1 MTASRHRTVEV
12 LAQLSSSTPSA
23 GAPAVWLAT
32 TSTPPVRG
40 LFAVADTAPQACERL
55 AEVVGRATGRRARVW
70 VEMRIVHEPASPQQ
84 SVRLAAAAVCSPLG
98 GWMAALRPT
107 VDLGP
112 SVEPLAIT
120 GTGESAELAVA
131 DLAAQTAAVYAAGC
145 VPAAPALD
153 TRVTL
158 TYSRPVTGKITADTG
173 PAT

>member
-1 MTASRHRTVEV
+1 MSSELRTVEV
-12 LAQLSSSTPSA
+12 LARLSSSTPS
-23 GAPAVWLAT
+23 GGPPAVWLAT
-32 TSTPPVRG
+32 TSTAPVRG
-40 LFAVADTAPQACERL
+40 RFAVADSAAAAWERL
-55 AEVVGRATGRRARVW
+55 AEVVGRAVGRRARVW

-84 SVRLAAAAVCSPLG
+84 SVCLPAAAVHSPLG
-98 GWMAALRPT
+98 DWMAVLRPT
-107 VDLGP
+107 LELDP

-131 DLAAQTAAVYAAGC
+131 DLAAQTAAAYAAGT

-153 TRVTL
+153 TRVTH